1 MGLLLETYMPRLEPV
16 TMAVLFCMDVLAK
29 PLVESRRETLA
40 TDAARQ
46 MLLDAIAE
54 AMMRGC
60 MYKISRKYF
69 KKLCDYLNTIQEKW
83 NRWEISAEESNTFGK
98 LSYWDADCGQL
109 NVYPSPWCCRS

>member
-29 PLVESRRETLA
+29 PLVESRGETLA

-69 KKLCDYLNTIQEKW
+69 MTYATISIQYKR
-83 NRWEISAEESNTFGK
+83 NGIDGRLAQRRAILLES
-98 LSYWDADCGQL
+98 
-109 NVYPSPWCCRS
+109 